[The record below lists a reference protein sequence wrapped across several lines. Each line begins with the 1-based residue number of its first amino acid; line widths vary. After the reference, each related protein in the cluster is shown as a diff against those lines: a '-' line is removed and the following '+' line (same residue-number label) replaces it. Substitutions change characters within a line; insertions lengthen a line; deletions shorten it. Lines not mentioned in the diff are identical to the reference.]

1 MWVSTFDWGPRCGSL
16 HFDWGPRCDGSLHL
30 IGDPGVGLYFCL
42 ETQVWVSTF
51 DWGPRCGSL
60 LLFGDPGMG
69 LYI

>member
-1 MWVSTFDWGPRCGSL
+1 MWVSTFVWRPRY
-16 HFDWGPRCDGSLHL
+16 GSLHL

-60 LLFGDPGMG
+60 LLFGDPGVG
-69 LYI
+69 LYF